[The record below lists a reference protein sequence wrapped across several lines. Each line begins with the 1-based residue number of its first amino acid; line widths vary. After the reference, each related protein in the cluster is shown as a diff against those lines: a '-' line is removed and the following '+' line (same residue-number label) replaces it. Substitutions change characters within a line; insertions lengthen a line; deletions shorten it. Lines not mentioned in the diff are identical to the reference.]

1 MLPFCYFWLRF
12 LRLFLPKNR
21 NIHYFYSYN
30 EYKKLFRFHCVIKS
44 MILGQFHQKVLPSVI
59 CWCFSVIGNG
69 ASIGNVVILVAIL
82 VPNKKAR

>member
-1 MLPFCYFWLRF
+1 
-12 LRLFLPKNR
+12 
-21 NIHYFYSYN
+21 
-30 EYKKLFRFHCVIKS
+30 
-44 MILGQFHQKVLPSVI
+44 MILGRFHQKVLPGVI